1 MIANKVKKR
10 HLLLFSFLMV
20 GLILFLIGIAL
31 FRSEQ
36 NPAPEEFRLI
46 FYLSIL
52 GTVIFAVLLVVGIM
66 YLGRLRILSKRNET
80 KHFLF
85 S

>member
-1 MIANKVKKR
+1 MITNRVKKR
-10 HLLLFSFLMV
+10 HLLLFSLLV
-20 GLILFLIGIAL
+20 IGLVLSLIGVAL
-31 FRSEQ
+31 FRGEQ

-46 FYLSIL
+46 FYFSIL
-52 GTVIFAVLLVVGIM
+52 GTVIFAIVLVAGIM
-66 YLGRLRILSKRNET
+66 YLGRLRISPERSGT